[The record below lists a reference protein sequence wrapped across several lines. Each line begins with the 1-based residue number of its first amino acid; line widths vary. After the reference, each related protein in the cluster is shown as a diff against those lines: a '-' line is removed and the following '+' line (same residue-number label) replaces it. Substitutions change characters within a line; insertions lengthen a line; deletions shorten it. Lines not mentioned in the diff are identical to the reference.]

1 MSKDGRSFLAII
13 VAFSFLPG
21 ASVAATPPARALG
34 QVLQADG
41 GHLGQTSAA
50 VGATIFSGDTL
61 STEDRGSLHARTAGA
76 QLYLMA
82 RSSASLQATD
92 QGTAATLNGGTIIFS
107 AATPQAFEL
116 HASTARLRA
125 KENVP
130 TAAQVTLL
138 GPKELLVTC
147 RRGTIEFA
155 VNDESDV
162 IPEGASYRV
171 LIDPPAALVADENP
185 QQPRKS
191 GRQRKAFL
199 FLIFGGV
206 AALTI
211 WGVHEALESPD
222 RP

>member
-1 MSKDGRSFLAII
+1 MSKDGRSFLAILLGL
-13 VAFSFLPG
+13 SLLSG
-21 ASVAATPPARALG
+21 TSLAATPPARALG
-34 QVLQADG
+34 QVLQANG
-41 GHLGQTSAA
+41 GHLGETTAA

-61 STEDRGSLHARTAGA
+61 STEERGSLHARTAGA
-76 QLYLMA
+76 QLYLLA
-82 RSSASLQATD
+82 RSYASLQATD
-92 QGTAATLNGGTIIFS
+92 QGAAATLTGGTIIFS

-125 KENVP
+125 KANVP
-130 TAAQVTLL
+130 TVAQVTLL

-147 RRGTIEFA
+147 RRGTIELA
-155 VNDESDV
+155 VNEESEV

-171 LIDPPAALVADENP
+171 LMDPPEAMSTDGNP

-199 FLIFGGV
+199 FLIIGGV

>member
-1 MSKDGRSFLAII
+1 MCKEWRSLLAIV
-13 VAFSFLPG
+13 VAVSFLPG
-21 ASVAATPPARALG
+21 ASAAATPPARALG
-34 QVLQADG
+34 QVLQTDG
-41 GHLGQTSAA
+41 GHLGRATAA

-61 STEDRGSLHARTAGA
+61 STEDRGSLHVRMAGA
-76 QLYLMA
+76 QLYLLG
-82 RSSASLQATD
+82 RSSASLQAID
-92 QGTAATLNGGTIIFS
+92 QGAAATLNGGTIIFS

-125 KENVP
+125 KANVP
-130 TAAQVTLL
+130 TVGQVTLL

-162 IPEGASYRV
+162 IPEGAAYRV
-171 LIDPPAALVADENP
+171 LIDPPEALVPDENP

-191 GRQRKAFL
+191 GRRRMGFL

-206 AALTI
+206 AAATV
-211 WGVHEALESPD
+211 WGIHEALESPD

>member
-1 MSKDGRSFLAII
+1 MCKDWRSFLAII

-21 ASVAATPPARALG
+21 ASAAATPPARALG
-34 QVLQADG
+34 QVLQTER
-41 GHLGQTSAA
+41 GHLGPASAA

-61 STEDRGSLHARTAGA
+61 STEERGSLHVRMAGA
-76 QLYLMA
+76 QLYLLA
-82 RSSASLQATD
+82 RTSTSLQATE
-92 QGTAATLNGGTIIFS
+92 QGAAATLIGGTIIFS
-107 AATPQAFEL
+107 AAMSQAFEL
-116 HASTARLRA
+116 HASSARLRT
-125 KENVP
+125 KGNVP
-130 TAAQVTLL
+130 TVAQVTLL

-171 LIDPPAALVADENP
+171 LIDPPAGLAADENP

-206 AALTI
+206 AIATI
-211 WGVHEALESPD
+211 WGIHEALESPD